1 MDIPRP
7 LRKLQKALLDTIARK
22 KAQFFPTGPKFVL
35 FIGDE
40 GAILVYIKDG
50 VVKSRQFV
58 ADTEPQRLS
67 ELRDSLSSDP
77 KAALLVVVD
86 TIDQSYSQQT
96 LPPVSSLSIK
106 KLIKRRLDR
115 DFGANDI
122 KGAVVLGREASGRKD
137 WNFMMISLEKTP
149 LLATWI
155 EFIESLPNRFQGF
168 YLVAAEAEYIIKS
181 LDRAVAAGHAE
192 WKFLVSHNKVSGF
205 RQVILR
211 NGRVVFTR
219 MAQPVGEATPEVM
232 AGNIEQEMLSTI
244 EYMRRLS
251 FDPQAGLDIY
261 IVTSAG
267 IRSVLDTSKM
277 NVAKNI
283 NVFTP
288 YEVAQHL
295 DIEGATQPADQFG
308 DVVLA
313 ACIGK
318 TEQHILTL
326 HTPESGKLNQ
336 LYQMMQAQRAVAASL
351 AVAGGLYGLF
361 VLLAM
366 YATYLDASSQEERK
380 ATQQQKLNSVRLAIQ
395 QSAMDVEKTNDI
407 IDLYSQLLEER
418 YTPLPLLNKVQQVMK
433 PSIVVKGVEIAYEDR
448 AKTDQKSLA
457 PRAAELAAKVNEKPT
472 PSMQVVA
479 NFTLEFAGVTT
490 LEAFKPVSSQ
500 FISDLKQA
508 LPGYDVSYSRLP
520 SIFSEDEK
528 LDMTFGAGKAVPQNP
543 VGSQS
548 MDVILTIRGNAAIT
562 ASLAPSAALPQVA
575 PAIQGGAP

>member
-1 MDIPRP
+1 MDLPRP
-7 LRKLQKALLDTIARK
+7 LRKLQKTVMVAIARRK
-22 KAQFFPTGPKFVL
+22 SQFFPTGPKFVL

-50 VVKSRQFV
+50 VVKSRQFI

-67 ELRDSLSSDP
+67 ELRDNLSSDP

-168 YLVAAEAEYIIKS
+168 YLVAAEAEHIIKTI
-181 LDRAVAAGHAE
+181 DRAVVPGHAE

-261 IVTSAG
+261 IITSAA

-277 NVAKNI
+277 GVAKNI

-318 TEQHILTL
+318 SEQHILTL
-326 HTPESGKLNQ
+326 HTAESAKLSQ

-366 YATYLDASSQEERK
+366 YATYLDASAQQERK
-380 ATQQQKLNSVRLAIQ
+380 IVQQQKLNAVRLAIQ
-395 QSAMDVEKTNDI
+395 QSAMDVEKTNDT
-407 IDLYSQLLEER
+407 IDLYSQLLKER
-418 YTPLPLLNKVQQVMK
+418 YTPLPLLDKVQQALK
-433 PSIVVKGVEIAYEDR
+433 PVIVVKGVEIAYEDR
-448 AKTDQKSLA
+448 AKTDPKAPA
-457 PRAAELAAKVNEKPT
+457 PRASEVSAKANEKT
-472 PSMQVVA
+472 ASSMQLVA
-479 NFTLEFAGVTT
+479 NFTIEFTGITT
-490 LEAFKPVSSQ
+490 LEAFKPLSSQ
-500 FISDLKQA
+500 LVADLKKS
-508 LPGYDVSYSRLP
+508 LPGYEVSYSRLP

-528 LDMTFGAGKAVPQNP
+528 LDMTFGAGKASPQNP
-543 VGSQS
+543 VPSQS
-548 MDVILTIRGNAAIT
+548 MDVILTIKGNAAIT
-562 ASLAPSAALPQVA
+562 ASLSPSAAMPVV
-575 PAIQGGAP
+575 PATQGGAP